1 MANKKMVL
9 RFNEVYAAEP
19 SEAEKKAAEEM
30 LNIWGRFEPVV
41 AKNPALIRKGI
52 LFGMSLAR
60 QLWNERVEER
70 KRQQNKAAAEAS
82 KQQQPVQNLP
92 VQAK

>member
-1 MANKKMVL
+1 MVNKKIVL
-9 RFNEVYAAEP
+9 RFNEVYAMEP
-19 SEAEKKAAEEM
+19 SAAGKKAAEEM
-30 LNIWGRFEPVV
+30 LFVWGKFEPNV

-60 QLWNERVEER
+60 QLWNERIEER
-70 KRQQNKAAAEAS
+70 KRQQNNAVDEAV
-82 KQQQPVQNLP
+82 KQEQLRQNLP